1 MMTPPTTEEM
11 AVSPRTERRL
21 AAAIVALFVLLSVTY
36 SVVAP
41 LLESPDESRHY
52 PYVKHLADGYGL
64 PVQDPANPG
73 PWEQEGSQPPLYY
86 MVAAALTHWIDTDDM
101 DEVRWLNPHARIG
114 LPMELNNKNL
124 IIHTERERFPWRG
137 TVLAVHLI
145 RLFSVTLGAGT
156 VLCTRALARRLLP
169 GRPAIALGAMAL
181 NAAIPTFAFISGS
194 VNNDNLVTFL
204 ASLVLVL
211 LVGLVQRGTTPWRL
225 LAVGALIG
233 LASLTKLSGLALIP
247 LAFLALALRGGIEAG
262 LLPESAPRA
271 MDGDAAPCRRRAART
286 LVVRGVLLIVPVVLI
301 AGWWYLRNATLYGDP
316 LGLRPMLDIVGRRSN
331 PPTGLKLLSE
341 FQGLRISFWALF
353 GAVNV
358 LLRPTWIYYL
368 LDGVSVLAA
377 LGLALGA
384 WRARRVGACRWLPF
398 VVPVVWAVVVFV
410 ALTRWTSMT
419 MASQG
424 RLLFPAI
431 AAITLLFVL
440 GLAAWAPVVGGGR
453 RARMLGLGLLAI
465 LALISATAPFVAIA
479 PAYRRPAIISA
490 ADVPVSARPINAT
503 FDGKVRLLAYEIHT
517 PETRPGGYVE
527 VGLYWEAVGAMAE
540 DYSIAIHLFGRDRE
554 PLGQTDSYP
563 AGGSYPTSLWTPGE
577 ALYDVFRVP
586 VRAGARAPAAASI
599 EVGLYRLATFETLP
613 AVDAAGNAV
622 NPVSLGRVKMAGSSF
637 PTTPDHPL
645 EADLDGRVR
654 LVGYDLSADTA
665 RPGGTLDVALHWRV
679 TGRLDD
685 DYTVFLQL
693 LDADGEIVGQG
704 DGPPM
709 GGDYPTSLWA
719 PGEALV
725 DHHRLQVRDDAAPG
739 TCRIIVGLYN
749 LATGQRLPIVGGGG
763 QPSGDH
769 VELAAVRVEAE

>member
-1 MMTPPTTEEM
+1 M
-11 AVSPRTERRL
+11 SPHTERRL
-21 AAAIVALFVLLSVTY
+21 ATAIVVLFIALSATY
-36 SVVAP
+36 SMVAP

-52 PYVKHLADGYGL
+52 PYVKHLADGHGL

-86 MVAAALTHWIDTDDM
+86 MVAAAMTHWIDTDDLA
-101 DEVRWLNPHARIG
+101 EVRWLNPHARIG

-204 ASLVLVL
+204 ASFVLLL
-211 LVGLVQRGTTPWRL
+211 LVGLVQRGATPTRL
-225 LAVGALIG
+225 LLVGALIG
-233 LASLTKLSGLALIP
+233 LACLTKLSGLALIP
-247 LAFLALALRGGIEAG
+247 LAGLALALRGGIEVG
-262 LLPESAPRA
+262 LLPGN
-271 MDGDAAPCRRRAART
+271 DGRMAERSDSPCLRRAVRT
-286 LVVRGVLLIVPVVLI
+286 LVARGALVIAPAVLI

-358 LLRPTWIYYL
+358 LLRPTWIYTL
-368 LDGVSVLAA
+368 LDGVSALAA
-377 LGLALGA
+377 AGLVLGA
-384 WRARRVGACRWLPF
+384 WRARRAEVSRWLPF
-398 VVPVVWAVVVFV
+398 VIPVVWLFVVFV

-431 AAITLLFVL
+431 SAIALLFVL
-440 GLAAWAPVVGGGR
+440 GLSAWAPVVGGGR
-453 RARMLGLGLLAI
+453 CARTLGLGLLAI
-465 LALISATAPFVAIA
+465 LVLTSATAPFVAIA

-490 ADVPVSARPINAT
+490 ANVPASARPINAT
-503 FDGKVRLLAYEIHT
+503 FDDKMRLLAYEIHT
-517 PETRPGGYVE
+517 SEALPGGYVE
-527 VGLYWEAVGAMAE
+527 VGLYWEAVGAMDE

-563 AGGSYPTSLWTPGE
+563 GGGSYPTSLWTPGE

-586 VRAGARAPAAASI
+586 VRADARAPVAASI

-613 AVDAAGNAV
+613 AVDGAGNPV
-622 NPVSLGRVKMAGSSF
+622 NPVSLGRVKVAG
-637 PTTPDHPL
+637 PTPPTVPDHAL
-645 EADLDGRVR
+645 DADLDGRVR
-654 LVGYDLSADTA
+654 LAGYDLSAEAA

-693 LDADGEIVGQG
+693 LDAGGAIVGQG
-704 DGPPM
+704 DSPPM

-719 PGEALV
+719 PGEALM
-725 DHHRLQVRDDAAPG
+725 DHHRLRVRDDAPAG

-749 LATGQRLPIVGGGG
+749 LATGQRLPVVGGDG

-769 VELAAVRVEAE
+769 VELATVRVVAE